1 MSSNISHPKVFI
13 SYSWDSEEH
22 KNSVLDL
29 ADRLRNHGIDCDIDQ
44 FEVYPS
50 EGWQNWMRNQVE
62 QSDFV
67 IVICTEQYKKRFQGK
82 EELGKGKGV
91 TWEGVIIN
99 QLIYDQVSS
108 TKFIPV
114 IFSAQAGIYIP
125 TELRRFTYYL
135 LDSCNLNF
143 DDQGYESLYRQL
155 TNQSLKKG
163 SLGKIISLPPRP
175 RHQINPPI
183 KEQEIQQEKL
193 TKSYQE
199 AQRFYRARHWKKV
212 ISIFQQMQE
221 DNLPFFDPDGIYRLT
236 HNELLKQQQQTRR
249 LNNIYTQGVKYY
261 QAKDWFEAQKKF
273 EEILRFYPNDR
284 DLQIKVEQKLKQVQ
298 EQLKK
303 EKYISRALIV
313 LAWLLSVFFPIPSIN
328 TGVIGGFF
336 SAIVIWRIWW
346 ISQRTKRLEAS
357 KKVCKFFLF
366 ILIGVFIEVIIWKI
380 LGLLP
385 DFQKKDLIIPGFAL
399 IFGIVI
405 SIKMMFWQ
413 IQRIFQ
419 DC

>member
-143 DDQGYESLYRQL
+143 DNQGYESLYRQL

-163 SLGKIISLPPRP
+163 SLGEMVSLPPRP
-175 RHQINPPI
+175 HHQINPPI
-183 KEQEIQQEKL
+183 KENEIQQEKL

-199 AQRFYRARHWKKV
+199 AQRFYRARHWEKV

-221 DNLPFFDPDGIYRLT
+221 DNLPYFDPDGIYRLAR
-236 HNELLKQQQQTRR
+236 NELLKQEQQTRR

-298 EQLKK
+298 KQLKK
-303 EKYISRALIV
+303 EKNISRILIF
-313 LAWLLSVFFPIPSIN
+313 LAWLTSVFFPIPLIN
-328 TGVIGGFF
+328 TGVIGGSF
-336 SAIVIWRIWW
+336 SAFVIWF
-346 ISQRTKRLEAS
+346 ISERTRRLEAS
-357 KKVCKFFLF
+357 KQGLKFSLF
-366 ILIGVFIEVIIWKI
+366 ILILIGVIIEVIIWKI
-380 LGLLP
+380 LGNWL
-385 DFQKKDLIIPGFAL
+385 DFPKEDIILRGLAL
-399 IFGIVI
+399 TIGTVI
-405 SIKMMFWQ
+405 SIIVMFWQ
-413 IQRIFQ
+413 IHRRKF
-419 DC
+419 